1 MRFEEKSEAPAPHR
15 DRAPSS
21 RPRRAVR
28 QEAPEAATPH
38 PRSPA
43 ALTALQR
50 AVGNAAVVQ
59 LLAEQEQGQEHQEH
73 QEHRHGAECGH
84 QPPVQRSSVE
94 EVLRSP
100 GTPLEPAKRAE
111 METRL
116 GADFSAVRIHTDAV
130 AQRSAAEL
138 RASAWTSGND
148 IAVGRKDIDDH
159 TLAHELAHVIQ
170 QNSGP
175 VDGTAGPDGVRVSD
189 PGDRFEQEA
198 EATAAQVMAAP
209 LPEVGPTPADGPPD
223 PAAAGSAVQLA
234 RHTTGQ
240 PEHDPDGDD

>member
-1 MRFEEKSEAPAPHR
+1 MRFEEKSEAPGPHR

-21 RPRRAVR
+21 RPHQASR
-28 QEAPEAATPH
+28 QDAPEAATPH

-50 AVGNAAVVQ
+50 AAGNAAVVQ
-59 LLAEQEQGQEHQEH
+59 LLAEQEQEQGQGH

-84 QPPVQRSSVE
+84 QPPVQRSTVE

-100 GTPLEPAKRAE
+100 GAPLEPAKRAE

-130 AQRSAAEL
+130 AQRSTAEL

-148 IAVGRKDIDDH
+148 IAVSRKDIDDH

-170 QNSGP
+170 QSSGP
-175 VDGTAGPDGVRVSD
+175 VDGTVGPDGVRVSD
-189 PGDRFEQEA
+189 PDDRFEREA

-209 LPEVGPTPADGPPD
+209 LPEVGPAPADGSPG
-223 PAAAGSAVQLA
+223 PADTGTAVQPA
-234 RHTTGQ
+234 RHTAGQ
-240 PEHDPDGDD
+240 PEHDPDGDG